1 MLLLKAKVYSNV
13 LEQLAECQGVC
24 EEREYDALAYKAK
37 NGKVVKNE

>member
-1 MLLLKAKVYSNV
+1 M
-13 LEQLAECQGVC
+13 VC